1 MGRYSSG
8 DDWDPGWEDDREE
21 QGSRGSSP
29 DNARRSRAR
38 MSASQINSA
47 LREAQQLQQEERIGE
62 AVAICE
68 ELLESGVDRS
78 DVHYFLGWLY
88 QEADRWEDAA
98 SQFERLLD
106 DPEYSLSCFYAL
118 GQCARALGEIAEA
131 AQYFDQAVD
140 RVNLDALEQN
150 ESDQLLQ
157 LCQEAAEAHRD
168 MNDIEGAQTIFS
180 ALLGYLRSQG
190 WQRQVSEVERMQRET
205 LGSTPPAP
213 RRNRTTGSVA
223 RQFSEG
229 IPRRQAASEM
239 GGTGGPA
246 GAANLMSASRPGSA
260 PEIPPTPA
268 SAPAWEGVGDGA
280 GMGTGG
286 IAPAQA
292 APEPPVAPA
301 TPVTPPPATPVTP
314 VAPAMPA
321 APSPDMTDPFGMGAG
336 MMTGGMGG
344 AFGDDNGLARVL
356 GAPPPYGGAARP
368 VITGGMINDL
378 TGAAPGDQL
387 AQIMTSIAGPQ
398 AGLRASLEFL
408 APAQRAQ
415 VTHSIQEIQNF
426 IGHGL
431 LTAAV
436 EECMRV
442 MELAPQ
448 YLDIHVLLGE
458 IYVRQGKIEQAVAKY
473 VILAEQYLLSGRV
486 DDAIATYRRI
496 LQLEPNNLPY
506 RVKLIEQLS
515 RQGRLEEALNERMAA
530 AEAYLRAGHAE
541 RAAQEYEQA
550 LLAWPANIQV
560 RLSYANAL
568 MKAGRAVQAVAEYQR
583 ILQTD
588 PGVTMALARWQIAL
602 ATGVGISPGMSA
614 PGAGTGKMATL
625 ETLGR
630 LLRALRAE
638 NFRGYDEI
646 VREYVMALDQNLG
659 NADLRYALG
668 EIHLA
673 AGRQQEAATAFQQ
686 IVSAPGYEVLARYA
700 LGQVYLLAGEQVGA
714 AQAVR
719 ELEEAAAVVRRS
731 PPEPVVWA
739 ARPRSDSEER
749 LAPEIEI
756 STLLARAYQLSG
768 QVAKMQSAL
777 ESVSQNRTRS
787 DEIYTLIAEVAARR
801 PDRAGQLQEYA
812 QIVRQFRANRQVE
825 NAVLILREMQRLA
838 PDDPAVRSELADIQL
853 SRGQLDEGASEL
865 RALADIYIR
874 RGALAEASQVYQR
887 LAEIAWDSGSHEEA
901 LGQLRQAIQFATEDM
916 ALRHQFVQYCLEMGR
931 GADAVEQQTVIARYY
946 FASRQSREAVA
957 ALQQLIAMDK
967 TNFEAYD
974 LLGQTYYSVG
984 EYEQAARVYRNLARV
999 DPTNQLARVRL
1010 QELASVRSQM

>member
-1 MGRYSSG
+1 MRMARFTAGG
-8 DDWDPGWEDDREE
+8 DGGDWGGGWEEDRD
-21 QGSRGSSP
+21 GGGRGSSP

-38 MSASQINSA
+38 MSPAQISSA
-47 LREAQQLQQEERIGE
+47 LREAQQLQQDGRIGE

-68 ELLESGVDRS
+68 ELLESGVDRP
-78 DVHYFLGWLY
+78 DVNYFLGWLY

-98 SQFERLLD
+98 SQFERLLE
-106 DPEYSLSCFYAL
+106 DPEYALSCYYAL
-118 GQCARALGEIAEA
+118 GQCARALGHVEEA
-131 AQYFDQAVD
+131 ANYFDQAVD

-180 ALLGYLRSQG
+180 ALLGYLRSQN
-190 WQRQVSEVERMQRET
+190 WSRQVAEVERMQRDT
-205 LGSTPPAP
+205 LGSSAPEP
-213 RRNRTTGSVA
+213 RRNRTTAAAS
-223 RQFSEG
+223 RRMSEG
-229 IPRRQAASEM
+229 IPQRPAATT
-239 GGTGGPA
+239 GTGTGSPA
-246 GAANLMSASRPGSA
+246 GAANLMSASRPGAA
-260 PEIPPTPA
+260 PEILDAPPAGPTWGDA
-268 SAPAWEGVGDGA
+268 GDGA
-280 GMGTGG
+280 GL
-286 IAPAQA
+286 
-292 APEPPVAPA
+292 
-301 TPVTPPPATPVTP
+301 
-314 VAPAMPA
+314 
-321 APSPDMTDPFGMGAG
+321 GAG
-336 MMTGGMGG
+336 VSNGLGAAGTALDPYGMAAGSGG
-344 AFGDDNGLARVL
+344 FGEGGLARVL
-356 GAPPPYGGAARP
+356 GAPPPGGDLARP
-368 VITGGMINDL
+368 VITPGMINDL

-387 AQIMTSIAGPQ
+387 AQIMTSITGPQ

-415 VTHSIQEIQNF
+415 VTHSIQEIQNY

-442 MELAPQ
+442 MEIAPQ

-458 IYVRQGKIEQAVAKY
+458 IYVRQGKIEQAIAKY
-473 VILAEQYLLSGRV
+473 VILAEQYLLAGRV

-515 RQGRLEEALNERMAA
+515 RQGRMEEALTERMGA

-560 RLSYANAL
+560 RLAYANAL

-614 PGAGTGKMATL
+614 PGAGSGKVAAL
-625 ETLGR
+625 EVLGR

-638 NFRGYDEI
+638 NLRNYDEI
-646 VREYVMALDQNLG
+646 VREYVMALDQALG
-659 NADLRYALG
+659 NADLRYSLG
-668 EIHLA
+668 EIHLT

-686 IVSAPGYEVLARYA
+686 IASAPGYEVLALYA
-700 LGQVYLLAGEQVGA
+700 LGQTYLLAADQTGA

-719 ELEEAAAVVRRS
+719 ELEDAAAVVRRA
-731 PPEPVVWA
+731 PPEPVMWA

-768 QVAKMQSAL
+768 QVAKMQSTL
-777 ESVSQNRTRS
+777 DTVSQSRARN
-787 DEIYTLIAEVAARR
+787 DEVYSLIAEVAARR
-801 PDRAGQLQEYA
+801 PDRPGQIQEYA
-812 QIVRQFRANRQVE
+812 QLVRQFRANRQIE
-825 NAVLILREMQRLA
+825 NAVLILREMERLA
-838 PDDPAVRSELADIQL
+838 PDDPAVRSELADIQI
-853 SRGQLDEGASEL
+853 SRGQLEEGATQL
-865 RALADIYIR
+865 RSLADIYIR
-874 RGALAEASQVYQR
+874 RAALAEASQVYQR
-887 LAEIAWDSGSHEEA
+887 LAEIAWDTGAHEEA
-901 LGQLRQAIQFATEDM
+901 LGQLRQAIQFATDDM
-916 ALRHQFVQYCLEMGR
+916 TLRHQFVRYCLEIGR

>member
-1 MGRYSSG
+1 MGRNTSG
-8 DDWDPGWEDDREE
+8 GDWGGSWDEDR
-21 QGSRGSSP
+21 GGRGSSP
-29 DNARRSRAR
+29 DNSRRSRAR
-38 MSASQINSA
+38 MSSSKVNAA
-47 LREAQQLQQEERIGE
+47 LREAQQLQQDGRIGE

-68 ELLESGVDRS
+68 ELLESGVDRP
-78 DVHYFLGWLY
+78 DTHYFLGWLY

-106 DPEYSLSCFYAL
+106 DPEYALSCFYAL
-118 GQCARALGEIAEA
+118 GQCARAMGQVGEA

-190 WQRQVSEVERMQRET
+190 WQQQVSEVERMQRET

-213 RRNRTTGSVA
+213 RRNRTTGAAA

-229 IPRRQAASEM
+229 IPQRQATGGM
-239 GGTGGPA
+239 GGTGGAGGTGGFA
-246 GAANLMSASRPGSA
+246 GAANLVSASRPGAA
-260 PEIPPTPA
+260 PESFDAPA
-268 SAPAWEGVGDGA
+268 SAPAWNNVGDGA

-286 IAPAQA
+286 V
-292 APEPPVAPA
+292 APESFAAQEQAMSPPPAPLA
-301 TPVTPPPATPVTP
+301 PVIPVTP
-314 VAPAMPA
+314 A
-321 APSPDMTDPFGMGAG
+321 APISPAFGGDDSFGMGAG
-336 MMTGGMGG
+336 MGG
-344 AFGDDNGLARVL
+344 AFGSDGGLARVL

-368 VITGGMINDL
+368 VITPGMINDL
-378 TGAAPGDQL
+378 NGAALGDQL
-387 AQIMTSIAGPQ
+387 AQIMTSISGPQ

-415 VTHSIQEIQNF
+415 VMHSIQEIQNF

-442 MELAPQ
+442 MEIAPQ

-458 IYVRQGKIEQAVAKY
+458 IYVRQGKIEQAIAKY

-560 RLSYANAL
+560 RLAYANAL

-583 ILQTD
+583 ILQAD
-588 PGVTMALARWQIAL
+588 PSVTMALARWQIAL
-602 ATGVGISPGMSA
+602 ATGVGASPGMSS
-614 PGAGTGKMATL
+614 PGAGSGKVASL
-625 ETLGR
+625 EVLGR

-638 NFRGYDEI
+638 NFRNYDEI
-646 VREYVMALDQNLG
+646 VREYVMALDQHLG

-668 EIHLA
+668 EIHLTT
-673 AGRQQEAATAFQQ
+673 GRQQESATAFQQ
-686 IVSAPGYEVLARYA
+686 IVSAPGYEILARYA
-700 LGQVYLLAGEQVGA
+700 LGQVYLMAGDQVGA

-731 PPEPVVWA
+731 PPEPVMWA

-777 ESVSQNRTRS
+777 ESVSQNRVRN
-787 DEIYTLIAEVAARR
+787 DEVYTLIAEVAARR
-801 PDRAGQLQEYA
+801 SDRAGQLQEYA
-812 QIVRQFRANRQVE
+812 QLVRQFRANRQVE

-838 PDDPAVRSELADIQL
+838 PDDPAVRSELADIQV

-887 LAEIAWDSGSHEEA
+887 LAEIAWNAGSHEES
-901 LGQLRQAIQFATEDM
+901 LGQLRQAIQFATEEM
-916 ALRHQFVQYCLEMGR
+916 ALRHQFVQYCLEIGR
-931 GADAVEQQTVIARYY
+931 NADAVEQQTVIARYY

-967 TNFEAYD
+967 SNYEAYD

>member
-1 MGRYSSG
+1 MGSNTYG
-8 DDWDPGWEDDREE
+8 GDWDEGWEDGRDR
-21 QGSRGSSP
+21 RGSSP
-29 DNARRSRAR
+29 DNTRRTR
-38 MSASQINSA
+38 MRASQINAA
-47 LREAQQLQQEERIGE
+47 LREAQQLQQEGHVGE
-62 AVAICE
+62 AIAICE
-68 ELLESGVDRS
+68 ELLESGVDRA
-78 DVHYFLGWLY
+78 DAHYFLGWLY

-106 DPEYSLSCFYAL
+106 DPEYALSCFYAL
-118 GQCARALGEIAEA
+118 GQCARALGDVPQA

-168 MNDIEGAQTIFS
+168 MSDIEGAQTIFS

-190 WQRQVSEVERMQRET
+190 WQAQIAEVERMQRET
-205 LGSTPPAP
+205 LGSSSPAP
-213 RRNRTTGSVA
+213 RRNRTTGSA
-223 RQFSEG
+223 GRQLSQG
-229 IPRRQAASEM
+229 IPQRAAASAG
-239 GGTGGPA
+239 GGTGSPA
-246 GAANLMSASRPGSA
+246 GAGNLISAARPGVPPVPPLPPQSA
-260 PEIPPTPA
+260 AVPPQSEVESYDEPVRGPT
-268 SAPAWEGVGDGA
+268 WGDVGSGA
-280 GMGTGG
+280 GLGSGG
-286 IAPAQA
+286 
-292 APEPPVAPA
+292 VAPDLGQ
-301 TPVTPPPATPVTP
+301 
-314 VAPAMPA
+314 VAP
-321 APSPDMTDPFGMGAG
+321 DPYVASGESA
-336 MMTGGMGG
+336 
-344 AFGDDNGLARVL
+344 LAHVL
-356 GAPPPYGGAARP
+356 GAPPPLGGARP
-368 VITGGMINDL
+368 FLTGGMINDINS
-378 TGAAPGDQL
+378 AAPGDQL
-387 AQIMTSIAGPQ
+387 AQIMSSIAGPQ

-408 APAQRAQ
+408 PAAQRAQ
-415 VTHSIQEIQNF
+415 VAHSIQEIQNF

-431 LTAAV
+431 LTAAI

-442 MELAPQ
+442 MEVAPQ

-458 IYVRQGKIEQAVAKY
+458 IYVRQGKIEQAISKY
-473 VILAEQYLLSGRV
+473 VILAEQYLLAGRV
-486 DDAIATYRRI
+486 DDTIATYRRI

-515 RQGRLEEALNERMAA
+515 RQGRLDEVLTERMAA
-530 AEAYLRAGHAE
+530 AEAYMRAGHAE

-550 LLAWPANIQV
+550 LLAWPNNVQV
-560 RLSYANAL
+560 RLAYANAL

-588 PGVTMALARWQIAL
+588 PGMTMAIVHWQIAL
-602 ATGVGISPGMSA
+602 ATGVGVSPALST
-614 PGAGTGKMATL
+614 PGASTGKVAAL
-625 ETLGR
+625 DALGR

-638 NFRGYDEI
+638 NFRSYDDV
-646 VREYVMALDQNLG
+646 VREYVMALDQHLG
-659 NADLRYALG
+659 NVDMRYALG
-668 EIHLA
+668 QIHLA

-686 IVSAPGYEVLARYA
+686 IASAPGYEILARYA
-700 LGQVYLLAGEQVGA
+700 LGQTYLLAGDQTGA

-719 ELEEAAAVVRRS
+719 ELEDAAAAVRRT

-739 ARPRSDSEER
+739 ARPRLDTEER

-768 QVAKMQSAL
+768 QVAKMQVTLDA
-777 ESVSQNRTRS
+777 VSQNRARN
-787 DEIYTLIAEVAARR
+787 DEIYSLIAEVAARR
-801 PDRAGQLQEYA
+801 TDRAGQIQEYA
-812 QIVRQFRANRQVE
+812 QLARQYRASRQVE
-825 NAVLILREMQRLA
+825 NAILVLREMERLA
-838 PDDPAVRSELADIQL
+838 PDDPAVRSELAEIQVG
-853 SRGQLDEGASEL
+853 RGQLEEGSAQL

-887 LAEIAWDSGSHEEA
+887 LADITWTAGAQEEA
-901 LGQLRQAIQFATEDM
+901 LQLLRQAIQFATEDM

-931 GADAVEQQTVIARYY
+931 NTDAAEQQTVIARYY

-967 TNFEAYD
+967 MNFEAYD

>member
-1 MGRYSSG
+1 MGRNTYGGS
-8 DDWDPGWEDDREE
+8 DWDEGWEDDR
-21 QGSRGSSP
+21 GRHGSSP
-29 DNARRSRAR
+29 DNARRTR
-38 MSASQINSA
+38 MSSSQINSA
-47 LREAQQLQQEERIGE
+47 LREAQTLQQEGHVGE

-68 ELLESGVDRS
+68 ELLESGVDRA
-78 DVHYFLGWLY
+78 DAHYFLGWLY
-88 QEADRWEDAA
+88 QEADRWEDAS

-106 DPEYSLSCFYAL
+106 DPEYALSCFYAL
-118 GQCARALGEIAEA
+118 GQCARALGNVPEA

-190 WQRQVSEVERMQRET
+190 WRTQIAEVERMQRET
-205 LGSTPPAP
+205 LGASSPAP
-213 RRNRTTGSVA
+213 RRNRTTGSA
-223 RQFSEG
+223 GRQLSQG
-229 IPRRQAASEM
+229 IPQRAAASAG

-246 GAANLMSASRPGSA
+246 GAGNLINAARPGV
-260 PEIPPTPA
+260 PPIPPQ
-268 SAPAWEGVGDGA
+268 S
-280 GMGTGG
+280 M
-286 IAPAQA
+286 
-292 APEPPVAPA
+292 
-301 TPVTPPPATPVTP
+301 
-314 VAPAMPA
+314 A
-321 APSPDMTDPFGMGAG
+321 APSQSMAAPPQSAVESYEEPVRGPTWGDVGS
-336 MMTGGMGG
+336 GGGIGSGG
-344 AFGDDNGLARVL
+344 ASPDLGIEAPDRYSASGESALAHVL
-356 GAPPPYGGAARP
+356 GAPPPLGGARP
-368 VITGGMINDL
+368 FLTGGMINDINN
-378 TGAAPGDQL
+378 AAPGDQL
-387 AQIMTSIAGPQ
+387 AQIMSSIAGPQ

-408 APAQRAQ
+408 PAAQRAQ
-415 VTHSIQEIQNF
+415 VAHAIQEIQNF

-431 LTAAV
+431 LTAAI

-442 MELAPQ
+442 MEIAPQ

-458 IYVRQGKIEQAVAKY
+458 IYVRQGKIEQAIAKY
-473 VILAEQYLLSGRV
+473 VILAEQYLLAGRV
-486 DDAIATYRRI
+486 DDTIATYRRI

-515 RQGRLEEALNERMAA
+515 RQGRLDEVLTERMAA
-530 AEAYLRAGHAE
+530 AEAYTRAGHAE

-550 LLAWPANIQV
+550 LLAWPNNVQV
-560 RLSYANAL
+560 RLAYANAL

-588 PGVTMALARWQIAL
+588 PGMTLAIVHWQIAL
-602 ATGVGISPGMSA
+602 ATGVGVSPALSSPGASLGKV
-614 PGAGTGKMATL
+614 GALDA
-625 ETLGR
+625 LGR

-638 NFRGYDEI
+638 NFRNYDDV
-646 VREYVMALDQNLG
+646 VREYVMALDQHLG
-659 NADLRYALG
+659 NADLRYSLG
-668 EIHLA
+668 QIHLA

-686 IVSAPGYEVLARYA
+686 IVSAPGYEILARYA
-700 LGQVYLLAGEQVGA
+700 LGQTYLLAGDQTGA

-719 ELEEAAAVVRRS
+719 ELEDAAAAVRRT

-739 ARPRSDSEER
+739 ARPRLDTEER

-768 QVAKMQSAL
+768 QVAKMQVTLDA
-777 ESVSQNRTRS
+777 VSQNRARN
-787 DEIYTLIAEVAARR
+787 DEIYSLIAEVAARR
-801 PDRAGQLQEYA
+801 PDRAGQIQEYA
-812 QIVRQFRANRQVE
+812 QLARQYRASRQVE
-825 NAVLILREMQRLA
+825 NAILVLREMERLA
-838 PDDPAVRSELADIQL
+838 PDDPAVRSELADIQV
-853 SRGQLDEGASEL
+853 SRGQLEEGSAQL

-887 LAEIAWDSGSHEEA
+887 LSDIAWTAGGHDEA
-901 LGQLRQAIQFATEDM
+901 LQLLRQAIQFATEDM
-916 ALRHQFVQYCLEMGR
+916 ALRHQFVQYCLEIGR
-931 GADAVEQQTVIARYY
+931 NTDAAEQQTVIARYY

-967 TNFEAYD
+967 MNFEAYD